1 MTQGRNGPPMRG
13 QRSGPASGMQGD
25 GNAPASAGQ
34 GEGND
39 GMRSWDRG
47 IAAALIE
54 SHRALEGAMLPI
66 LHALQEEFGYIDAE
80 ALPLVADAL
89 NVSRAE
95 VHGVVTF
102 YHDFREAPAG
112 RHVLKLCRAEACQ
125 SVGCD
130 GLADHLAHRHGLA
143 PGETTA
149 DGTLTVENT
158 YCLGNC
164 ALGPAAM
171 LDGDLIGR
179 LDADRLDA
187 IVARAKGALS

>member
-1 MTQGRNGPPMRG
+1 
-13 QRSGPASGMQGD
+13 
-25 GNAPASAGQ
+25 
-34 GEGND
+34 
-39 GMRSWDRG
+39 MRSWDAG

-54 SHRALEGAMLPI
+54 THRHLEGAMLPV
-66 LHALQEEFGYIDAE
+66 LHALQEEFGCIPPE
-80 ALPLVADAL
+80 ALPLVAEAL

-125 SVGCD
+125 SVGCEA
-130 GLADHLAHRHGLA
+130 LADHLAVRHGIA
-143 PGETTA
+143 AGETSA
-149 DGTLTVENT
+149 DGSLTVENT

-171 LDGDLIGR
+171 LDGELLGR

-187 IVARAKGALS
+187 IVRKAKGTLS

>member
-1 MTQGRNGPPMRG
+1 MENVVGSTGR
-13 QRSGPASGMQGD
+13 
-25 GNAPASAGQ
+25 
-34 GEGND
+34 GEGNV
-39 GMRSWDRG
+39 GMRSWDRE
-47 IAAALIE
+47 IAAALIQ
-54 SHRALEGAMLPI
+54 SHRHLDGAMLPI

-130 GLADHLAHRHGLA
+130 ALADHLGHRHGLA
-143 PGETTA
+143 PGSTSA

-164 ALGPAAM
+164 ALGPAAL
-171 LDGDLIGR
+171 LDGELIGR
-179 LDADRLDA
+179 VDADRLDA